1 MQGNTVAYDEG
12 GPVQLERKL
21 SLEDA
26 ISDLPA
32 VKSSNCYCWVWF
44 TFSSTFLNVYL
55 STSFVCRLRI
65 VKTGMRCHMQGPPRQ
80 NFRGLSD

>member
-21 SLEDA
+21 LLEDA

-44 TFSSTFLNVYL
+44 TLFFYL
-55 STSFVCRLRI
+55 SQCIFIYPVC
-65 VKTGMRCHMQGPPRQ
+65 M
-80 NFRGLSD
+80 